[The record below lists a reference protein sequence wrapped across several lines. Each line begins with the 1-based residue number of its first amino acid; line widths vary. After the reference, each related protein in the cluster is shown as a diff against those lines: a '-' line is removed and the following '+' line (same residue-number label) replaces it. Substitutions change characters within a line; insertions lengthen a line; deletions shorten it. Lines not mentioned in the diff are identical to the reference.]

1 MIQHT
6 PHSNSNYQN
15 GVDTKD
21 PELLHTTLRDTTQ
34 AESPEKTNYVWFSK
48 AYIIGC
54 KLWTVGNKGLILIS
68 EGKTVFRRSEI
79 SLVDNNLFSTV
90 VIGRR
95 R

>member
-54 KLWTVGNKGLILIS
+54 KL
-68 EGKTVFRRSEI
+68 
-79 SLVDNNLFSTV
+79 
-90 VIGRR
+90 
-95 R
+95 